1 MTQVLDKL
9 SDKTHSQGSTQ
20 SESSQMTQLKAKLAE
35 KIQLHRPR
43 TAKLTKEYADVVIDK
58 VDIGQCMGGARDIR
72 CLVTDIS
79 YLDPQEGI
87 RFRGKTIPETF
98 AALPKAPG
106 SVYPTVESFW
116 YFLLTGDVP
125 TQAQVDEVVAQWK
138 TRQEVPKYVF
148 DVIRALPR
156 DSHPMVMIST
166 GILAL
171 QKDSKFAAHYNSGKF
186 NKMNAWESLYEDA
199 SDLVARIPVIAAFIY
214 NLKYRGDKQAAIDPK
229 LDMGANF
236 AHMIGQSEEYKDVAR
251 MYFIL
256 HSDHESG
263 NVSAH
268 TTHLVHSALSDPYY
282 AYSAGLNGLAGPL
295 HGLANQEV
303 LSWTMK
309 FQEKYCKGV
318 EPTKELIT
326 KALWDTLNS
335 GQAIPGYGHAVL
347 RKTDPR
353 YMSQREFCLRT
364 PGLKDDPLF
373 KLVSM
378 IFEVAPGVLGE
389 HGHTK
394 NPWPNVDAQS
404 GVIQWYYGLKN
415 WDFYTVLFGVGRA
428 LGCMANITWDRALG
442 YALERPKSVTTDM
455 LEKWAAEGG
464 RK

>member
-1 MTQVLDKL
+1 MALKDVLK
-9 SDKTHSQGSTQ
+9 Q
-20 SESSQMTQLKAKLAE
+20 
-35 KIQLHRPR
+35 KIEEFRPR
-43 TAKLTKEYADVVIDK
+43 TTKLVKEFGKVVIDQ
-58 VDIGQCMGGARDIR
+58 VTIDQCIGGARDVR

-98 AALPKAPG
+98 EALPKATG
-106 SVYPTVESFW
+106 SDYPTVESFW

-125 TQAQVDEVVAQWK
+125 TPAQVDEVIAEWK
-138 TRQEVPKYVF
+138 SRQVVPSYVF
-148 DVIRALPR
+148 DAIRGLPK
-156 DSHPMVMIST
+156 DSHPMVMLSV
-166 GILAL
+166 GLL
-171 QKDSKFAAHYNSGKF
+171 SMQKDSKFVAFYNSGKF
-186 NKMNAWESLYEDA
+186 NKMAAWEYMYEDA
-199 SDLVARIPVIAAFIY
+199 SDLVARIPIIAAFIY
-214 NLKYRGDKQAAIDPK
+214 RYKYKGDQQIAIDPK

-236 AHMIGQSEEYKDVAR
+236 AHMCGVPKPYDDVSR
-251 MYFIL
+251 MYYIL

-268 TTHLVHSALSDPYY
+268 TTHLVASALSDAYY

-303 LSWTMK
+303 LSWIME
-309 FQEKYCKGV
+309 FQKKMGGA
-318 EPTKELIT
+318 EPTKENVT
-326 KALWDTLNS
+326 QALWDTLKA
-335 GQAIPGYGHAVL
+335 GQVIPGYGHAVL

-353 YMSQREFCLRT
+353 YTSQREFCLKHL
-364 PGLKDDPLF
+364 PNDPLF

-378 IFEVAPGVLGE
+378 IYEVAPGVLTE
-389 HGHTK
+389 HGKTK

-404 GVIQWYYGLKN
+404 GVIQWYYGVKE

-442 YALERPKSVTTDM
+442 YAIKRPKSVTTHM

-464 RK
+464 RKIQ